1 MTRFTR
7 TSNWKSLLPLLAL
20 ACVGLAGAG
29 QAQAADTP
37 QPDKLHAVVDF
48 ASCAKPMYPHD
59 DLAAGHEGT
68 VTLRFRV
75 EATGTVSESKVA
87 KSSGFPGLDESARQA
102 IEKCRFKPPLVDGK
116 PVATWTHVQYVWTR
130 S

>member
-1 MTRFTR
+1 MNRFTR
-7 TSNWKSLLPLLAL
+7 TSKWKSLLPMLGL
-20 ACVGLAGAG
+20 ACASIACAG
-29 QAQAADTP
+29 QAQAMDTA
-37 QPDKLHAVVDF
+37 QPDKLHAVADF
-48 ASCAKPMYPHD
+48 RSCAKPMYPHD

-87 KSSGFPGLDESARQA
+87 KSSGFPGLDEAARQA
-102 IEKCRFKPPLVDGK
+102 IEKCQFTPPLVEGK
-116 PVATWTHVQYVWTR
+116 PVATWTHVQYVWSR

>member
-7 TSNWKSLLPLLAL
+7 TSNWKSLLPMLGL
-20 ACVGLAGAG
+20 ACASALCTG
-29 QAQAADTP
+29 QAQAADTL
-37 QPDKLHAVVDF
+37 QPDKLHAVLDF
-48 ASCAKPMYPHD
+48 RSCAKPHYPAT

-75 EATGTVSESKVA
+75 EAAGTVSESKVA
-87 KSSGFPGLDESARQA
+87 KSSGFVGLDEAARQSL
-102 IEKCRFKPPLVDGK
+102 EKCRFTPPLVKGK
-116 PVATWTHVQYVWTR
+116 PVATWTDVQYVWTK

>member
-1 MTRFTR
+1 MSRFTR
-7 TSNWKSLLPLLAL
+7 TSNWKSLLPLLGL
-20 ACVGLAGAG
+20 ACASVVCAG
-29 QAQAADTP
+29 QAQAADAP

-48 ASCAKPMYPHD
+48 ESCAKPHYPAA

-75 EATGTVSESKVA
+75 ESTGTVSESKVA
-87 KSSGFPGLDESARQA
+87 KSSGFRGLDEAARQA

-116 PVATWTHVQYVWTR
+116 PVTTWTHVQYVWSR